1 VASTVIVPVLNLME
15 EGLGVGPTSA
25 RLIVT
30 TPAICIAIFSP
41 LCGDLIDRIGA
52 KKPFVFGL
60 LIYGVSGG
68 AGLLIADYWL
78 LLVSRVMLGISV
90 AAIIPSMAVIIFNL
104 YKEQQRNTVMGWRTS
119 SQFSGNTVW
128 PLLGGFL
135 GTFSWH
141 TPFAIY
147 LLGIPVGIIGFLA
160 IPDIHRG
167 AFQSAK
173 HHGNKESVLRLI
185 RNTPA
190 LFIIYGVAFLS
201 MVFLFAMILFMPK
214 IVEQFG
220 VVNPFHIGIFISILW
235 LTAIMT
241 SLVYGRIKTLLSYR
255 ALLVIILFLWVA
267 GFIVISQ
274 ASSIWMIGISV
285 VLIGLCQGIVF
296 PTVTL
301 WAGESVPTSFL
312 GRIISYNTTV
322 LFIGQF
328 LSPII
333 LSPIASSLG
342 LNAVFI
348 IIGGISA
355 LLLVAF
361 LVFFRG
367 RIIS

>member
-1 VASTVIVPVLNLME
+1 MASTVIVPVLNLME
-15 EGLGVGPTSA
+15 EGLGVSPTTA
-25 RLIVT
+25 RLIIT

-41 LCGDLIDRIGA
+41 LCGALIDRVGA

-60 LIYGVSGG
+60 LIYGVVGG
-68 AGLLIADYWL
+68 AGLLIANYWL
-78 LLVSRVMLGISV
+78 LIVSRVMLGICV
-90 AAIIPSMAVIIFNL
+90 AAIFPSMTVIIFNL
-104 YKEQQRNTVMGWRTS
+104 YEGQQRNNVMGWRTS
-119 SQFSGNTVW
+119 SQFSGNTVF

-141 TPFAIY
+141 TPFAVY
-147 LLGIPVGIIGFLA
+147 LLGIPVGITGFLA
-160 IPDIHRG
+160 LPDIHRG
-167 AFQSAK
+167 VSQAAK
-173 HHGNKESVLRLI
+173 HHGNQESVFRLI
-185 RNTPA
+185 RNTPT

-220 VVNPFHIGIFISILW
+220 IENPFHIGIFISILW
-235 LTAIMT
+235 LTAIIT

-255 ALLVIILFLWVA
+255 ALLLIILFLWVA
-267 GFIVISQ
+267 GFTVISQ
-274 ASSIWMIGISV
+274 ASSIWMIVLSV

-296 PTVTL
+296 PMITL

-333 LSPIASSLG
+333 LSPIASSWG

-348 IIGGISA
+348 VIGGVSA

-367 RIIS
+367 RITS